1 MVFDRRIMQFSE
13 PVTSGEEF
21 RNRSEG
27 AKRGWLK
34 RASQKRTK
42 VIEERAKKSAA
53 SKVFGAYKEADFEK
67 EIQDQLA
74 REVIR
79 KSVEDKYR
87 AFLKNP
93 RNKLVIDEKTVADPY
108 GESTLKQFN
117 DEAGLLLGGATL
129 AAAILNRKALIKGA
143 KKSPLGKVVRKGIVG
158 VKKAKRNFGRRKSV
172 EVKSVGRS
180 FGEGVMDAVTPEP
193 IKQVAKKV
201 KATKTQ
207 ATTDLETLE
216 NTPITKEV
224 IVQPSALPDKSFNT
238 RLTAKIENDKARVR
252 NFYAF
257 LQRRAEQDRLRR
269 KKNLGFR
276 KYSNNFWIKFNNR
289 KQKNIEFF
297 NSKSSSYIK
306 FSQRRKPM
314 SEATKRKISKSLA
327 RSKGSTAGYDTEIS
341 AMTNRGNLIDNGI
354 ESIGKLTKAVSPI
367 LRYINER
374 QNIAERK
381 KRRQIQAVNTAIY
394 GVGTGSRLLNTATSG
409 KLARERLASRQNLLE
424 RQLQSREGL
433 ERLKADTRVR
443 VETIKDS
450 SRRISAS
457 AYKRQADSQRMK
469 ELSRMKIP
477 PQTQTWNDLFNL

>member
-1 MVFDRRIMQFSE
+1 MYKRRKPLSIKHRQQIS
-13 PVTSGEEF
+13 
-21 RNRSEG
+21 
-27 AKRGWLK
+27 RG
-34 RASQKRTK
+34 
-42 VIEERAKKSAA
+42 
-53 SKVFGAYKEADFEK
+53 
-67 EIQDQLA
+67 
-74 REVIR
+74 
-79 KSVEDKYR
+79 
-87 AFLKNP
+87 LKNYW
-93 RNKLVIDEKTVADPY
+93 KHHGIEALTVA
-108 GESTLKQFN
+108 GASAVTG
-117 DEAGLLLGGATL
+117 AGLLLGKKKLMTSIEK
-129 AAAILNRKALIKGA
+129 AAREGFEKGA
-143 KKSPLGKVVRKGIVG
+143 K
-158 VKKAKRNFGRRKSV
+158 
-172 EVKSVGRS
+172 
-180 FGEGVMDAVTPEP
+180 EGVVKVTPE
-193 IKQVAKKV
+193 IKQVIQDEIGKV
-201 KATKTQ
+201 KPEVLSKIPEIQVSVEKAAERGFQKG
-207 ATTDLETLE
+207 AKEGIETMAPKINLTIE
-216 NTPITKEV
+216 NEINKAKPEIIQSIKQGTKEG
-224 IVQPSALPDKSFNT
+224 IT
-238 RLTAKIENDKARVR
+238 EG
-252 NFYAF
+252 
-257 LQRRAEQDRLRR
+257 LQRKTVKETGRLELEQLREQRSKALAGPVSKVPVKVRLKAWVDYKRKEGIAGR

>member
-34 RASQKRTK
+34 RAREITQNTVGLAGKTLGLT
-42 VIEERAKKSAA
+42 A
-53 SKVFGAYKEADFEK
+53 ST
-67 EIQDQLA
+67 LTNLN
-74 REVIR
+74 
-79 KSVEDKYR
+79 SVEKTRRIKRILSDTTDFVGREALTGGALTLLLLTKRGR
-87 AFLKNP
+87 AFT
-93 RNKLVIDEKTVADPY
+93 R
-108 GESTLKQFN
+108 
-117 DEAGLLLGGATL
+117 GALSRT
-129 AAAILNRKALIKGA
+129 AKGA
-143 KKSPLGKVVRKGIVG
+143 KGFLKEGFGDVPNKLITQLRNRSPRVDKIATVVEDISPAANPVGKVLKKGYKDVKATGEVIKKAKQEVDEVVEAAKSPDVRKGRKVVG
-158 VKKAKRNFGRRKSV
+158 QLELEDIDKINPAAEGASIWQRLAWRGKRDRAQIKAW
-172 EVKSVGRS
+172 
-180 FGEGVMDAVTPEP
+180 T
-193 IKQVAKKV
+193 
-201 KATKTQ
+201 
-207 ATTDLETLE
+207 
-216 NTPITKEV
+216 
-224 IVQPSALPDKSFNT
+224 
-238 RLTAKIENDKARVR
+238 
-252 NFYAF
+252 
-257 LQRRAEQDRLRR
+257 
-269 KKNLGFR
+269 GFH
-276 KYSNNFWIKFNNR
+276 KYSDNFWIKFNNR
-289 KQKNIEFF
+289 RQKNIEFF

-327 RSKGSTAGYDTEIS
+327 RSKGNTAGYDTEAS
-341 AMTNRGNLIDNGI
+341 TMPNKGSLIDNGI

-367 LRYINER
+367 LRYMNER
-374 QNIAERK
+374 ENIAERK

-394 GVGTGSRLLNTATSG
+394 GVGTGSRILSTATSG

-450 SRRISAS
+450 SRRVSAS

>member
-34 RASQKRTK
+34 RARDITQNTVGLAGKTLGNAAITLTRPDLVSAQK
-42 VIEERAKKSAA
+42 I
-53 SKVFGAYKEADFEK
+53 ADLK
-67 EIQDQLA
+67 RRA
-74 REVIR
+74 RE
-79 KSVEDKYR
+79 D
-87 AFLKNP
+87 ATFL
-93 RNKLVIDEKTVADPY
+93 TS
-108 GESTLKQFN
+108 ESLTAGTL
-117 DEAGLLLGGATL
+117 ALLLLTKKGRNLTKNTL
-129 AAAILNRKALIKGA
+129 IRTAKGA
-143 KKSPLGKVVRKGIVG
+143 KGFVKEGFGDVPSKLITQLRNRSPRVDKIATVVEDISPAANPVGKVLKKGY
-158 VKKAKRNFGRRKSV
+158 K
-172 EVKSVGRS
+172 
-180 FGEGVMDAVTPEP
+180 D
-193 IKQVAKKV
+193 V
-201 KATKTQ
+201 KATGEVVKRAKQ
-207 ATTDLETLE
+207 EVDEVVEAAKSPSIREGRKVVGQLELE
-216 NTPITKEV
+216 DI
-224 IVQPSALPDKSFNT
+224 DKINPAAEGASIWQ
-238 RLTAKIENDKARVR
+238 RLAWRGKRDRAQIKAWT
-252 NFYAF
+252 
-257 LQRRAEQDRLRR
+257 
-269 KKNLGFR
+269 GFS
-276 KYSNNFWIKFNNR
+276 KYSDDFWVKFNNR

-327 RSKGSTAGYDTEIS
+327 RSKGSTAGYDTETS
-341 AMTNRGNLIDNGI
+341 TMTNRGNLIDNGI

-367 LRYINER
+367 LRYMNER
-374 QNIAERK
+374 ENIAERK